1 MKAMAKLN
9 LETLKLIEYYK
20 NYEGKRF
27 VKTLTV
33 PFGAKETKGC
43 RWIFMVLLYR
53 LFVTA
58 DEQFFRF

>member
-1 MKAMAKLN
+1 MKAMAKFN

-33 PFGAKETKGC
+33 PFGA
-43 RWIFMVLLYR
+43 
-53 LFVTA
+53 FV
-58 DEQFFRF
+58 